1 MAERCGFFNSTD
13 GDIRTYCADDFKQ
26 VLSGFLTDGVV
37 GLLPE
42 KTGSLTLRV
51 GEGTALIDG
60 HWYRNTADWQY
71 TVSPTTDGGSRTDWI
86 VLRYDKNA
94 KTIGLLYR
102 EAPSE
107 LYDNTSYK
115 EIKIA
120 NVFVAPAYILSIQDQ
135 RQAIALKGV
144 N

>member
-1 MAERCGFFNSTD
+1 MAQQYGFFDSAVD
-13 GDIRTYCADDFKQ
+13 DVRTYSAEDFNQ
-26 VLSGFLTDGVV
+26 VLGGFLTDGVV

-51 GEGTALIDG
+51 GEGSALIDG

-71 TVSPTTDGGSRTDWI
+71 TVSSPSDSARTDWI
-86 VLRYDKNA
+86 VLRYDKTV

-102 EAPSE
+102 QSPSE
-107 LYDNTSYK
+107 LYDNSSYK